1 MLQRQ
6 LLEPQPEMPRERVAP
21 SVGIVPAL
29 SAPKEEELEEDQ
41 TVTECPPHIAM
52 AKRLADFSEGNCRE
66 DIKLR
71 KINSHLEKILF
82 EKCKRSAGVPRA
94 DRYASYIFRYLVP
107 YHKYCEW
114 VTKVNYN
121 GLMGK
126 EALPTNVRRA
136 MKLYID
142 RRFPMLS
149 CDHWREIRDAIN
161 EILRVKRKPDF
172 FREYDKKNSILL

>member
-1 MLQRQ
+1 
-6 LLEPQPEMPRERVAP
+6 MPRERVAP
-21 SVGIVPAL
+21 PVGIAPAL
-29 SAPKEEELEEDQ
+29 SAPKEEEL
-41 TVTECPPHIAM
+41 
-52 AKRLADFSEGNCRE
+52 AKRLAEFSEGNCRG

-71 KINSHLEKILF
+71 KINSHMEKILF
-82 EKCKRSAGVPRA
+82 ENCKRSSGVPRA

-136 MKLYID
+136 MRLYIE

-161 EILRVKRKPDF
+161 EILRVKRRPDF
-172 FREYDKKNSILL
+172 FREYNKRTSILLWQFLLQKHAYWDNCQASLKVL

>member
-21 SVGIVPAL
+21 SVGIDPAL

-41 TVTECPPHIAM
+41 THCSPHIAM
-52 AKRLADFSEGNCRE
+52 AKRLADFSEGNCRK

-71 KINSHLEKILF
+71 KINSHMEKILF
-82 EKCKRSAGVPRA
+82 EKCKRSTGVPRA

-126 EALPTNVRRA
+126 EALPTNVRRS
-136 MKLYID
+136 MKLYIE
-142 RRFPMLS
+142 RRFPVLS

-161 EILRVKRKPDF
+161 EILRVKRKPEF